1 MGVVAG
7 WSELLPTCPHR
18 ICFGDSQPSLRTKLH
33 TRAHPGRSPYQY
45 QIVPIDKRSTPLG
58 FVSHTW
64 KPARQGAQRVDTSW
78 LPDLNPGSTPAA
90 I

>member
-7 WSELLPTCPHR
+7 WRELLPTCPNR

-33 TRAHPGRSPYQY
+33 TRTHPGRSPYQY

-58 FVSHTW
+58 FVSHTR
-64 KPARQGAQRVDTSW
+64 KPACQGAQRVDTSW